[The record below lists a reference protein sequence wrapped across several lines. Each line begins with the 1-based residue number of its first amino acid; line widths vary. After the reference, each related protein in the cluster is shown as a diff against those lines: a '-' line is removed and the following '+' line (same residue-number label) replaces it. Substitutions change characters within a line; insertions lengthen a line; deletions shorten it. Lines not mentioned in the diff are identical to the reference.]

1 MRILCLVPGGINEQ
15 LLFFPTLESLKNK
28 YPNVLID
35 VLVEPLAKSSYR
47 ICPYVNEILFFDY
60 QDRNVSADYLNL
72 VGVIRDRGYDIA
84 ITTGNKLILEL
95 LLWSNSIPWRIGYK
109 TQTSWFLSHSITQ
122 KEEQYAAE
130 TYHDLLLKLNI
141 QPSCPSIKIAVPKDD
156 ISWTETQLQSLS
168 VKENGYIAIYG
179 GENNS
184 YPVSSWIEII
194 NSIQKKEP
202 SLSIVLLE
210 SNTEQTWTKSI
221 LDNCKNLK
229 IINPDNLGKLSAV
242 IAGANLL
249 VCIDSVP
256 LQLGIAVG
264 TYTIALF
271 SDTKANHKIPT
282 NYDRCIAIQSPSN
295 QLADISSS
303 TILEKIW
310 NG

>member
-35 VLVEPLAKSSYR
+35 VLVEPLAKSAYR

-295 QLADISSS
+295 QLDDISSS

>member
-35 VLVEPLAKSSYR
+35 VLVEPLAKSAYR

-60 QDRNVSADYLNL
+60 KYRNVSADYLNL

>member
-35 VLVEPLAKSSYR
+35 VLVEPLAKSAYR

-109 TQTSWFLSHSITQ
+109 TQTSWFLSHSLTQ

>member
-35 VLVEPLAKSSYR
+35 VLVEPLAKSAYR

-282 NYDRCIAIQSPSN
+282 NYDRCIAGMVKKMSEII
-295 QLADISSS
+295 DRKIISKYGS
-303 TILEKIW
+303 
-310 NG
+310 

>member
-35 VLVEPLAKSSYR
+35 VLVEPLAKSAYR

-179 GENNS
+179 GENNY

>member
-1 MRILCLVPGGINEQ
+1 MRILSLVPGGINEQ

-35 VLVEPLAKSSYR
+35 VLVEPLAKSAYR

>member
-35 VLVEPLAKSSYR
+35 VLVEPLAKSAYR

-303 TILEKIW
+303 TILEKI
-310 NG
+310 

>member
-35 VLVEPLAKSSYR
+35 VLVEPLAKSAYR

-282 NYDRCIAIQSPSN
+282 NYDRCITIQSPSN

>member
-35 VLVEPLAKSSYR
+35 VLVEPLAKSAYR

>member
-35 VLVEPLAKSSYR
+35 VLVEPLAKSAYR

-141 QPSCPSIKIAVPKDD
+141 QPSCPYMKIAVPKDD

>member
-35 VLVEPLAKSSYR
+35 VLVEPLAKSAYR

-122 KEEQYAAE
+122 KEEQYAAQ

>member
-35 VLVEPLAKSSYR
+35 VLVEPLAKSAYR

-256 LQLGIAVG
+256 
-264 TYTIALF
+264 
-271 SDTKANHKIPT
+271 
-282 NYDRCIAIQSPSN
+282 
-295 QLADISSS
+295 
-303 TILEKIW
+303 
-310 NG
+310 

>member
-35 VLVEPLAKSSYR
+35 VLVEPLAKSAYR

-303 TILEKIW
+303 IILEKIW

>member
-1 MRILCLVPGGINEQ
+1 M
-15 LLFFPTLESLKNK
+15 
-28 YPNVLID
+28 ID
-35 VLVEPLAKSSYR
+35 VLVEPLAKSAYR

>member
-35 VLVEPLAKSSYR
+35 VLVEPLAKSAYR

-282 NYDRCIAIQSPSN
+282 NYDRCIVIQSPSN

>member
-35 VLVEPLAKSSYR
+35 VLVEPLAKSAYR

-168 VKENGYIAIYG
+168 VKGNGYIAIYG

-282 NYDRCIAIQSPSN
+282 NYDRCIVIQSPSN

>member
-35 VLVEPLAKSSYR
+35 VLVEPLAKSAYR

-179 GENNS
+179 GENNY
-184 YPVSSWIEII
+184 YPVSIWIEII

>member
-15 LLFFPTLESLKNK
+15 LLFFPSLESLKNK

-35 VLVEPLAKSSYR
+35 VLVEPLAKSAYR

>member
-35 VLVEPLAKSSYR
+35 VLVEPLAKSAYR

-271 SDTKANHKIPT
+271 SDTKTNHKIPT

>member
-35 VLVEPLAKSSYR
+35 VLVEPLAKSAYR

-130 TYHDLLLKLNI
+130 TYHHLLLKLNI

>member
-35 VLVEPLAKSSYR
+35 VLVEPLAKSAYR

-221 LDNCKNLK
+221 LDNC
-229 IINPDNLGKLSAV
+229 
-242 IAGANLL
+242 
-249 VCIDSVP
+249 
-256 LQLGIAVG
+256 
-264 TYTIALF
+264 
-271 SDTKANHKIPT
+271 
-282 NYDRCIAIQSPSN
+282 
-295 QLADISSS
+295 
-303 TILEKIW
+303 
-310 NG
+310 

>member
-1 MRILCLVPGGINEQ
+1 M
-15 LLFFPTLESLKNK
+15 
-28 YPNVLID
+28 
-35 VLVEPLAKSSYR
+35 
-47 ICPYVNEILFFDY
+47 
-60 QDRNVSADYLNL
+60 
-72 VGVIRDRGYDIA
+72 
-84 ITTGNKLILEL
+84 
-95 LLWSNSIPWRIGYK
+95 WSNSIPWRIGYK

>member
-35 VLVEPLAKSSYR
+35 VLVEPLAKSAYR

-282 NYDRCIAIQSPSN
+282 NYDRCIAIQSPNN

>member
-15 LLFFPTLESLKNK
+15 LLFFPTLESLKNQS
-28 YPNVLID
+28 PNVLID
-35 VLVEPLAKSSYR
+35 VLVEPLAKSAYR

>member
-1 MRILCLVPGGINEQ
+1 M
-15 LLFFPTLESLKNK
+15 
-28 YPNVLID
+28 
-35 VLVEPLAKSSYR
+35 
-47 ICPYVNEILFFDY
+47 
-60 QDRNVSADYLNL
+60 
-72 VGVIRDRGYDIA
+72 
-84 ITTGNKLILEL
+84 
-95 LLWSNSIPWRIGYK
+95 
-109 TQTSWFLSHSITQ
+109 
-122 KEEQYAAE
+122 
-130 TYHDLLLKLNI
+130 
-141 QPSCPSIKIAVPKDD
+141 
-156 ISWTETQLQSLS
+156 
-168 VKENGYIAIYG
+168 
-179 GENNS
+179 
-184 YPVSSWIEII
+184 
-194 NSIQKKEP
+194 
-202 SLSIVLLE
+202 
-210 SNTEQTWTKSI
+210 
-221 LDNCKNLK
+221 DNCKNLK

>member
-1 MRILCLVPGGINEQ
+1 M
-15 LLFFPTLESLKNK
+15 
-28 YPNVLID
+28 
-35 VLVEPLAKSSYR
+35 
-47 ICPYVNEILFFDY
+47 NEILFFDY

-72 VGVIRDRGYDIA
+72 FGVIRDRGYDIA

>member
-35 VLVEPLAKSSYR
+35 VLVEPLAKSAYR

-122 KEEQYAAE
+122 QYAAE